1 MSVSVWIYH
10 SPVGER
16 RHPRATL
23 RERSGTEAGEYSEG
37 IQRISLM
44 LWQNSNGGFRRE
56 GEAPAEPRLRRSVAL
71 PKENPDDCPPPASP
85 HFQRPSLALPTRETR
100 LDGALGSEEMA
111 AADYSGFVGD
121 RLLLFVGRARLPLSR
136 GSAGASPSRKK
147 TRMIALHPQA
157 HVFNGPASPSR
168 PVKRDLTGH

>member
-100 LDGALGSEEMA
+100 LDRALGSEEMA
-111 AADYSGFVGD
+111 AADRSGFVGD
-121 RLLLFVGRARLPLSR
+121 RLLLFTGRFRQGRQVRTPRGLFRSLVVRQSPLGLSR
-136 GSAGASPSRKK
+136 EGTTVMNK
-147 TRMIALHPQA
+147 
-157 HVFNGPASPSR
+157 V
-168 PVKRDLTGH
+168 D